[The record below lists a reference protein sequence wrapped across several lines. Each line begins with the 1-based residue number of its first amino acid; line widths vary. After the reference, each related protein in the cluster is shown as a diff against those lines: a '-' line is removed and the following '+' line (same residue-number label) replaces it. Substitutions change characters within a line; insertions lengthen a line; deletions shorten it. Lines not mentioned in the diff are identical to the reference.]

1 MNTIKEHENKRKT
14 GKNVYWGQETDEQAD
29 EEKTEQLLWWE
40 KKNETKTK
48 WAVSGF
54 SEAPV
59 APILL
64 LRKRFSV
71 SMHYVN
77 LKNDIYLAIYAID
90 SKDWICATKTI
101 KLISVVLQRSNK
113 LIQYSKRQLRYEEL
127 ESIIWWFKFISRF
140 SSNEQQMILLLN

>member
-1 MNTIKEHENKRKT
+1 MRK
-14 GKNVYWGQETDEQAD
+14 
-29 EEKTEQLLWWE
+29 
-40 KKNETKTK
+40 KKETKSKSK

-64 LRKRFSV
+64 LRKRLSV

-77 LKNDIYLAIYAID
+77 LKNDIYLAIYTID

-113 LIQYSKRQLRYEEL
+113 LIQYSKKQPRYEEL
-127 ESIIWWFKFISRF
+127 ESIIRWFIFISLF
-140 SSNEQQMILLLN
+140 SSNEQQMILLLKLRLKKCTVPLSSVFHLIITKAKILGIFTS